1 MMLMFLFSV
10 CMLVCILFYRLSL
23 DMHQEQTYMEHLLLL
38 KLIERCPEL
47 MMMMVCLQASVE
59 SEYGKQEATQT
70 ENEWSGVRGE
80 ESLMDSSKYTPVV
93 G

>member
-1 MMLMFLFSV
+1 
-10 CMLVCILFYRLSL
+10 MLVCILFYRLSL

-59 SEYGKQEATQT
+59 V
-70 ENEWSGVRGE
+70 ENELVSKKQLRRKMSGVE
-80 ESLMDSSKYTPVV
+80 
-93 G
+93 

>member
-1 MMLMFLFSV
+1 
-10 CMLVCILFYRLSL
+10 
-23 DMHQEQTYMEHLLLL
+23 MEHLLLL

-80 ESLMDSSKYTPVV
+80 SR
-93 G
+93 